1 MRLGFFFALAFA
13 GFSQTPKTFPLQT
26 VEGLSAHNLKIAPA
40 EHQGRKCIR
49 LYDGTADEQNHSY
62 ALITGLEFS
71 DGVIELELAGRPGPQ
86 ASGAA
91 RGFTG
96 LAFRVQSDGR
106 RFENFYLR
114 PTNGRADDQVRRNHS
129 LQYTSEPEWPWSR
142 LRKEFP
148 EKYESYADLQPSVW
162 TKVKITVDGTRARL
176 YVHDAEQP
184 NLIVNDLKLNATR
197 GGIALWIGPGTEAF
211 FANLKVTP
219 KN

>member
-1 MRLGFFFALAFA
+1 MRFGILSFVACTA
-13 GFSQTPKTFPLQT
+13 FSQTPQTLPLRT
-26 VEGLSAHNLKIAPA
+26 IEGLTLHNLKAAPA
-40 EHQGRKCIR
+40 EHAGRQCVR
-49 LYDGTADEQNHSY
+49 LFDGTADEQTHSY
-62 ALITGLEFS
+62 ALIRGLEFG
-71 DGVIELELAGRPGPQ
+71 DGTIEVDLAGRPGPQ

-96 LAFRVQSDGR
+96 VAFRVQKDGK

-114 PTNGRADDQVRRNHS
+114 PTNGRAEDQVRRNHS
-129 LQYTSEPEWPWSR
+129 LQYTSEPEFPWSR

-162 TKVKITVDGTRARL
+162 TKVKITVEGTRARL
-176 YVHDAEQP
+176 YVNGVEQP
-184 NLIVNDLKLNATR
+184 NLIVNDLKLGATR
-197 GGIALWIGPGTEAF
+197 GGVALWIGPGTEAF